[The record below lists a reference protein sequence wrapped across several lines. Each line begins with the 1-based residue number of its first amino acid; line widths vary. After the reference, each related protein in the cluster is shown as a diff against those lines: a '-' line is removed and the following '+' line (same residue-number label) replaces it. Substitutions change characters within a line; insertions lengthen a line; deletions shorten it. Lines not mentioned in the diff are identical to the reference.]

1 MTMTDDSKNKFS
13 SMNEFEKLSGTRRN
27 TLLNIELGNQSVKRS
42 QIYSN
47 GFIMKTYDFLT
58 QDEAEEVSS
67 AIY

>member
-1 MTMTDDSKNKFS
+1 
-13 SMNEFEKLSGTRRN
+13 MNEFEKLSGTRRN